1 MPEVAQ
7 FVNRGATL
15 ITPALT
21 DRVLRN
27 LPFWKVEFSQITAP
41 QFPHLAAQ
49 LEFLADVVEDFAE
62 HADKELPYVAVAQAV
77 FALLYVHKKVGILPS
92 ALPELAKA
100 DHSSVVRVVLIQ
112 NEKALAEYA
121 QRHGV
126 EWATVTSKP

>member
-7 FVNRGATL
+7 FVNRGAPQ

-21 DRVLRN
+21 ERVLRN
-27 LPFWKVEFSQITAP
+27 LPFWKVEFTQMTAP

-49 LEFLADVVEDFAE
+49 LEFLADVVEDFADE
-62 HADKELPYVAVAQAV
+62 ADKELPYVAVAQAV
-77 FALLYVHKKVGILPS
+77 FALVYVHKKFGILPS
-92 ALPELAKA
+92 AMPELAKA
-100 DHSSVVRVVLIQ
+100 DHSSIVRAVLIQ
-112 NEKALAEYA
+112 NEKALADYA